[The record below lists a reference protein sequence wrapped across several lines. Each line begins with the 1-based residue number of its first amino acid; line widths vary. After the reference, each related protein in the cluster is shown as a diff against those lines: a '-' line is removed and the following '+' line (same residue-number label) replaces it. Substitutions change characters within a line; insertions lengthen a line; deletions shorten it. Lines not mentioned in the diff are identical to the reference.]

1 MDTADNAQTTPAPL
15 QMEVTYGIPVTEARM
30 LIDKGIAVMTERVD
44 GNDKGY
50 LQLPLLTKDIA
61 MGMPA
66 SMIAIGRLLID
77 RVFGNP
83 EQFSIVADIIVGTDA
98 ATIQITST
106 HLDLIAEAA

>member
-15 QMEVTYGIPVTEARM
+15 QMEVTYGIPVAEARM
-30 LIDKGIAVMTERVD
+30 LIDKGIAVMVAHED
-44 GNDKGY
+44 GHDRGY
-50 LQLPLLTKDIA
+50 IQLPLLTKDIA
-61 MGMPA
+61 RGMPA

-106 HLDLIAEAA
+106 HLDLLAEAA